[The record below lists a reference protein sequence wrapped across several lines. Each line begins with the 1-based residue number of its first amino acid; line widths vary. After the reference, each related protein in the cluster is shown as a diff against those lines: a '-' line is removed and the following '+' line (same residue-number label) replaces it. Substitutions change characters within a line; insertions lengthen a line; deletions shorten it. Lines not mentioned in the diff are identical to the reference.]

1 MHSTVYALGIQGAV
15 ARLARKNV
23 LLLGAVYL
31 DAPIIAESRDNW
43 QQRAEEKNRRR
54 RSTKVMSVRDGYLGG
69 IPIDVHYR

>member
-1 MHSTVYALGIQGAV
+1 MHSTVSALGIQGAV

-31 DAPIIAESRDNW
+31 CSDAESRDNW